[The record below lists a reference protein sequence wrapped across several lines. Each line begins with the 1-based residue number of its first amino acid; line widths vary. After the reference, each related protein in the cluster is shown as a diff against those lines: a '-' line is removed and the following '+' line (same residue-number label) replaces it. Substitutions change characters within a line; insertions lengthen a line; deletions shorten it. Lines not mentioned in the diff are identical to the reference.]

1 MKSPITLNEMERRM
15 EPGVKITYRKEEY
28 TIIHHYWLC
37 TDSGERFTDG
47 AMDDLDLGQ
56 VHNQYRERYGIPFPE
71 EIKSIRDK
79 YGVSASKM
87 SEILGLGANSWRNY
101 EAGEVPSV
109 ANGRLILAVKDPLE
123 FIRQV
128 EASSPVLTEKER
140 ENLLKHARKVAQNE
154 EVEREAEREKIT
166 VFRKN
171 RPGQFTGYRVPDLNR
186 AANMI
191 LFFAHQM
198 PDLVKTKLNK
208 LLYYADFLYFSRY
221 GQSISGMEYRAIQHG
236 PVPAD
241 YDKLLLRLSE
251 DGQIELEQTEFQGG
265 FYGEVIQPKQEVDFS
280 HFGPEE
286 QAILQDVTKRFST
299 IKTKDLVD
307 LSHQEAGWKANVE
320 GKGLV
325 SYREFGFAVS
335 PESGIFET

>member
-1 MKSPITLNEMERRM
+1 
-15 EPGVKITYRKEEY
+15 
-28 TIIHHYWLC
+28 
-37 TDSGERFTDG
+37 
-47 AMDDLDLGQ
+47 
-56 VHNQYRERYGIPFPE
+56 
-71 EIKSIRDK
+71 
-79 YGVSASKM
+79 VSASKM

-325 SYREFGFAVS
+325 SYRELGFAVS